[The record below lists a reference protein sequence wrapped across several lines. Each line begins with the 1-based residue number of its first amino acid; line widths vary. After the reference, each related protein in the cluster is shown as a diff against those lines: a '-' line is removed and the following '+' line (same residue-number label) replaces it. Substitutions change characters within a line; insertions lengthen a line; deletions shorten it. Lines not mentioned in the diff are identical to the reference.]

1 MLTAT
6 QPRRAWFVPTGLTR
20 QQAHTATEVAMH
32 VWLVGMT
39 MMQLRPTAQRLH
51 VLYVRQARSSQ
62 PQARLPAWCVQLAPI
77 RAVLAPRHA
86 LRAAPDDMWTP
97 PAAIKPRTASPVW
110 RAHTRRVAAMW
121 QRRTA
126 PSVRWGASHSRRG
139 GHLLAT
145 ATTVHTV
152 SIRVRQARLRAL
164 RARRDASRRHRHR
177 CRHAACVR
185 RDSTRAAL
193 GRTTASTARWDR
205 SRQRLVLRR
214 VRTVRWAS
222 SRPLSARRRV

>member
-1 MLTAT
+1 MSTAT
-6 QPRRAWFVPTGLTR
+6 QERRVCLVPMGRTQR
-20 QQAHTATEVAMH
+20 QAHTATQAAMH

-39 MMQLRPTAQRLH
+39 MMQQRPTARRQH
-51 VLYVRQARSSQ
+51 VLCVLQGKCSQ
-62 PQARLPAWCVQLAPI
+62 PPARQHAKSVQLAPI

-86 LRAAPDDMWTP
+86 SRAGPGDMWTA
-97 PAAIKPRTASPVW
+97 PAAIKPRTASLVWPV
-110 RAHTRRVAAMW
+110 HTRRVAAMW
-121 QRRTA
+121 QHRTA
-126 PSVRWGASHSRRG
+126 PSVRWGASHNRLD

-164 RARRDASRRHRHR
+164 HARRDASRHHRHR
-177 CRHAACVR
+177 YRHAACVE

-193 GRTTASTARWDR
+193 ERTTASTARWDR

-214 VRTVRWAS
+214 VRTARWAS
-222 SRPLSARRRV
+222 SRPMSARCRA

>member
-1 MLTAT
+1 MYLA
-6 QPRRAWFVPTGLTR
+6 
-20 QQAHTATEVAMH
+20 QARH
-32 VWLVGMT
+32 VLCVQSDNFSRLVG
-39 MMQLRPTAQRLH
+39 
-51 VLYVRQARSSQ
+51 
-62 PQARLPAWCVQLAPI
+62 RLPAPCVQLAPI

-214 VRTVRWAS
+214 ARTARWAS
-222 SRPLSARRRV
+222 SRPMSVMRRA